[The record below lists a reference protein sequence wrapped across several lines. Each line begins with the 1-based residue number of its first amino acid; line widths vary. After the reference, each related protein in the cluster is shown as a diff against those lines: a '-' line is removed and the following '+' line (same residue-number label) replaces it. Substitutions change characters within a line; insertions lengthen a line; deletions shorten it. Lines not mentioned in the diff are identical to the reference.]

1 MHGKAD
7 WSSRKVRIV
16 HPDDHAR
23 VTRAVQPCVHRCPQH
38 QQRIAAA
45 AAIPVAKAPYGRVVV
60 VGPPRA
66 TARTGG
72 SGMSP
77 MSEHRAAATVDCMST
92 LDDWIMRAA
101 GDLALPPDSI
111 TADLRIEL
119 LDVTRDVAHGVARVA
134 GPLTCYLIGVAVGRG
149 DPPHAALAT
158 LKASLAAQ
166 VVRQNEESDTHV
178 ERES

>member
-1 MHGKAD
+1 LG
-7 WSSRKVRIV
+7 
-16 HPDDHAR
+16 
-23 VTRAVQPCVHRCPQH
+23 
-38 QQRIAAA
+38 
-45 AAIPVAKAPYGRVVV
+45 APANG
-60 VGPPRA
+60 
-66 TARTGG
+66 TGG

-77 MSEHRAAATVDCMST
+77 MSENRAAATVDCMST

>member
-1 MHGKAD
+1 VHGKAD
-7 WSSRKVRIV
+7 WSSR
-16 HPDDHAR
+16 
-23 VTRAVQPCVHRCPQH
+23 RCASSTPTTTPASPAPSGPAS
-38 QQRIAAA
+38 IAARSISSGLPPLLPFGTRRRHLTA
-45 AAIPVAKAPYGRVVV
+45 GSWWLGAPANG
-60 VGPPRA
+60 
-66 TARTGG
+66 TGG